1 MHLFDAGNG
10 ILGTVPIVAATV
22 PLGCGAAMAYKLQKQ
37 PHVAVAFFGDG
48 AVEEG
53 HVHESMNLAAVY
65 RLPIIFV
72 CENNL
77 YSSHMHWSER
87 RVADNLDRAGEFH
100 SVPSRR
106 VDGNDAVAVHDAVSG
121 AVDRARSGG
130 GPSFF
135 ECRTF
140 RWRGHVGPSYDLDV
154 GVKRRPELAEW
165 IEKDPI
171 GVLEARLT
179 RRDAERFKAIRD
191 EIAAGIDAEIA
202 GAIALA
208 RRAPPRTAEYVTD
221 HVYTEQDFQ
230 AQVFQAQAWT
240 RRTEKSLIEQVPRE
254 VPCAR

>member
-1 MHLFDAGNG
+1 MHLFDAENG

-48 AVEEG
+48 AIEEG
-53 HVHESMNLAAVY
+53 HVHESMNLAALY
-65 RLPIIFV
+65 RLPVIFI

-87 RVADNLDRAGEFH
+87 RVSDNLDRAGEFH
-100 SVPSRR
+100 SIPSRSM
-106 VDGNDAVAVHDAVSG
+106 DGNDAVAVYEAVSG
-121 AVDRARSGG
+121 AVGLARSGG

-140 RWRGHVGPSYDLDV
+140 RWRGHVGASYDLDV

-179 RRDAERFKAIRD
+179 SRNAEHFKTVRD
-191 EIAAGIDAEIA
+191 EMAAAIDTEIA

-208 RRAPPRTAEYVTD
+208 RRAPSRMAAQVND
-221 HVYTEQDFQ
+221 HVYTEQVFR
-230 AQVFQAQAWT
+230 AQSWT
-240 RRTEKSLIEQVPRE
+240 GLVSTEKTWKEA
-254 VPCAR
+254 PCAR